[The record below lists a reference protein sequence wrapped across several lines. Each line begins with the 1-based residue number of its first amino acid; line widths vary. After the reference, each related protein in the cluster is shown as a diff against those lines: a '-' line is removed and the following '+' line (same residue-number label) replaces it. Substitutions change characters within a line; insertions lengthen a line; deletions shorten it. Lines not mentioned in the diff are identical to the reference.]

1 MTRARSLVR
10 VPARV
15 VSWLPMAGRWRAT
28 VGAVWP
34 VTAVTLLG
42 AGQLGAAPQVVVSPI
57 NREPSC
63 TGAFVAQP
71 LPHAVEPVPNL
82 PMPFDSNGAGA
93 AIADLDGDGWLDVV
107 LGGLHGPATVLWN
120 RGGLGDRGGLAFEAA
135 ALELVG
141 ARAVSVVDVDGDGHQ
156 DIVATR
162 TDERPRWLQGS
173 GGRAFRGVE
182 DEQFIARHPIFSMA
196 WADLD
201 GDQDL
206 DLVGATYDAELER
219 YEAME
224 AYANFVK
231 TNVSSARTRQRGV
244 WYYENLGP
252 RDRRSPF
259 EQGEFQLRP
268 RRLAEGAMALAIVL
282 IDVDGDALSDIVV
295 GNDYDIPDNVFLR
308 TADPTRPHRV
318 WWRPGS
324 PFPVTT
330 RNTMG
335 FATGDVDND
344 GQIELFAADM
354 SPYRSGPDIDEAW
367 GPLLQPG
374 GAATPVGDGVQA
386 AANVLQTRQADG
398 SYVDTA
404 ARSGVAATGWSWS
417 AQFGDLDNDGD
428 LDLYT
433 VNGMIGDPFRNL
445 ENAELVEE
453 NQALRNV
460 GGGRF
465 VAAPEWGLGAT
476 ASGRGMALGDLDRD
490 GDLDIVVN
498 NYRAPSLLFENR
510 LCGGASLQ
518 VDLIWAGTV
527 NPFAIGASVRLDTT
541 AGGYRRDVEATSG
554 YLSGN
559 PPRVHFG
566 FPAGERPQRLTIRW
580 PDGAVDVIDQADG
593 LAADTLLTVTRH
605 VKTP

>member
-1 MTRARSLVR
+1 MTDLSQRGVRSPCTRRTAALVAA
-10 VPARV
+10 VLLSA
-15 VSWLPMAGRWRAT
+15 
-28 VGAVWP
+28 VGI
-34 VTAVTLLG
+34 
-42 AGQLGAAPQVVVSPI
+42 GAAPRVAVTPLGGE
-57 NREPSC
+57 RGGGPSC
-63 TGAFVAQP
+63 TGVFVSQS
-71 LPHAVEPVPNL
+71 LPHSVEPVPNL
-82 PMPFDSNGAGA
+82 PMPFDSNGAGV
-93 AIADLDGDGWLDVV
+93 AIADLDSDGWLDVV

-120 RGGLGDRGGLAFEAA
+120 RGGLGDPAFDAV
-135 ALELVG
+135 ALELAG
-141 ARAVSVVDVDGDGHQ
+141 ARAVAIVDVDGDGHQ

-162 TDERPRWLQGS
+162 TDERPQWLRGS
-173 GGRAFRGVE
+173 GGRAFRIVD
-182 DEQFIARHPIFSMA
+182 DEQFIARHPIYSMA
-196 WADLD
+196 WSDLD
-201 GDQDL
+201 GDRDL

-224 AYANFVK
+224 AYRNFVK

-244 WYYENLGP
+244 WYYENLGS

-259 EQGEFQLRP
+259 EQGEFQLRAQ
-268 RRLAEGAMALAIVL
+268 RLAEGAMALAIVL
-282 IDVDGDALSDIVV
+282 ADVDGDALSDIVV

-308 TADPTRPHRV
+308 TPDPMRPHRS

-344 GQIELFAADM
+344 GRIELFAADM
-354 SPYRSGPDIDEAW
+354 SPYRSGADIDEAW

-386 AANVLQTRQADG
+386 AANVLQTRQEDG

-417 AQFGDLDNDGD
+417 VQFGDLDNDGD
-428 LDLYT
+428 LDLYA
-433 VNGMIGDPFRNL
+433 VNGMIGDPFDKL

-476 ASGRGMALGDLDRD
+476 ESGRGMALGDLDRD

-498 NYRAPSLLFENR
+498 NYRAPALLFENR

-518 VDLIWAGTV
+518 VDLIWSGTA
-527 NPFAIGASVRLDTT
+527 NRFAIGASLRLDTD
-541 AGGYRRDVEATSG
+541 AAGYRRDVPTTSG

-566 FPAGERPQRLTIRW
+566 FPVGERPRQLTIRW
-580 PDGAVDVIDQADG
+580 PDGSEDVVDEADG
-593 LAADTLLTVTRH
+593 LAADTLLTVTR
-605 VKTP
+605 VTRQDG